1 MGQNASATPRGQ
13 TSPTEEAKCLKPP
26 DDPPER
32 RRTREE
38 RNGMVTQGR
47 VFTRYSIDR
56 NGEPNCSPVLVSYN
70 KETKSICW
78 TSPDSIRYDPV
89 HSMRI
94 KDVSQVV
101 HGKQTAALRSS
112 LAADAPSTLCFS
124 IVSNKLNQS
133 IDLEASEVAI
143 AAEFA
148 DAVDYIKGKEVA
160 AGKAH
165 KKNYSLPAPPYQM
178 PITQA
183 SLSQILNASL
193 LQTNKK
199 LKGPKK
205 GVSAK
210 SKSRKRG
217 LSKHNPPLHSIA
229 ASTTHA
235 PPTCRTQG
243 YTKKKIIG
251 KKRKSTKGSPLAG
264 SRLPIVRSVPTV
276 STPISLP
283 TSEAS
288 TPSTSSEFES
298 ETVAS
303 LGTSVPSSSSSS
315 GAFSLPSS
323 LDLSATSRVALAR
336 LPR

>member
-32 RRTREE
+32 RRE
-38 RNGMVTQGR
+38 RNGMITQGR
-47 VFTRYSIDR
+47 VFTRYTIDR
-56 NGEPNCSPVLVSYN
+56 NGEPSCSPVLVSYN

-94 KDVSQVV
+94 KDVSQVLP
-101 HGKQTAALRSS
+101 GKQTAPLRSS
-112 LAADAPSTLCFS
+112 LAADAPSSLCFS
-124 IVSNKLNQS
+124 IVSSKLHQS
-133 IDLEASEVAI
+133 IDLEASEVTT
-143 AAEFA
+143 AEDFA
-148 DAVDYIKGKEVA
+148 YAVDYIKGKEA
-160 AGKAH
+160 AAAKA

-199 LKGPKK
+199 LKVPKK
-205 GVSAK
+205 SGNPK
-210 SKSRKRG
+210 SKSQKGRG
-217 LSKHNPPLHSIA
+217 LSKHNPPIHSTA
-229 ASTTHA
+229 TASTTHA
-235 PPTCRTQG
+235 PPTRRTQG
-243 YTKKKIIG
+243 YTKKKISG
-251 KKRKSTKGSPLAG
+251 KKRKSTKGSPLA
-264 SRLPIVRSVPTV
+264 SRLPIVNSGPRI

-283 TSEAS
+283 KSEVS
-288 TPSTSSEFES
+288 TPSASGSSSGFDS
-298 ETVAS
+298 ET
-303 LGTSVPSSSSSS
+303 SVSSS

-323 LDLSATSRVALAR
+323 LDLSATSRVALAS